1 MSCGSNE
8 WGIFWMKRYLDDD
21 SKGTRN
27 VEVVTMYS
35 WNKLRDNAHV
45 QLLVPYVVTIV
56 PDKIRST

>member
-1 MSCGSNE
+1 
-8 WGIFWMKRYLDDD
+8 MKRYLDDD